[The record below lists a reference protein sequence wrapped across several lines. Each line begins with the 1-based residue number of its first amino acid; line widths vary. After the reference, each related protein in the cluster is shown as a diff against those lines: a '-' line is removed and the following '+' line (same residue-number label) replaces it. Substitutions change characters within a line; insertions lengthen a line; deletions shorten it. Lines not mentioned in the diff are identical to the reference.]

1 MIQEY
6 CKWEMR
12 MEMRMEMWMEMR
24 MEMRNEKCKC
34 SISLKSRHIEL
45 WINKKRLFNELPN

>member
-12 MEMRMEMWMEMR
+12 MEMRMEMRNENW
-24 MEMRNEKCKC
+24 EMRNVNVQFH
-34 SISLKSRHIEL
+34 LKLDI
-45 WINKKRLFNELPN
+45 

>member
-24 MEMRNEKCKC
+24 MEMRNENWEMRNVNVQFR
-34 SISLKSRHIEL
+34 LKLDI
-45 WINKKRLFNELPN
+45 